1 MFVPEGVVRGL
12 KLTVERPLVWGQ
24 AILDSNTHD
33 GRRNHCEKKKQ
44 HHEHVHTPQLLHD
57 GNNNHEEY
65 IYTLHILCTHEGGG
79 GGGIAICDLLVTL
92 YVDCVQ
98 PSFQVKIFFTNG
110 QKVIYPVAVS
120 YWRGVPPQ
128 PLEVR

>member
-1 MFVPEGVVRGL
+1 MDVCSGWVVRGL

-33 GRRNHCEKKKQ
+33 GRRNHCEKKKNTTNMYI
-44 HHEHVHTPQLLHD
+44 HLSCSTMATITTR
-57 GNNNHEEY
+57 N
-65 IYTLHILCTHEGGG
+65 IYTLHILCTHEGGRG

-98 PSFQVKIFFTNG
+98 PLFQVKIFF
-110 QKVIYPVAVS
+110 Y
-120 YWRGVPPQ
+120 
-128 PLEVR
+128 